1 MGEIFIRK
9 ERTMIKTTQLK
20 GNELRDRLKQ
30 LSQPM
35 NEVVSMVEPSKYH
48 NRLSPTNHL
57 KKTFGGKKPYEEI
70 EDEVEIDLDEILM
83 ELENELEDEV
93 DDLSEEEFQKVLRDL
108 GVYDT
113 DDSIEESFTINYD
126 SKGYKEGMKLVTQL
140 RRGLFRKLDNDELDD
155 FMGVLKL
162 SFGLK

>member
-1 MGEIFIRK
+1 
-9 ERTMIKTTQLK
+9 MIKTIGLK

-57 KKTFGGKKPYEEI
+57 KKTFGSKPNEEI
-70 EDEVEIDLDEILM
+70 EDEVMIDLDEILREM
-83 ELENELEDEV
+83 GYEDEV
-93 DDLSEEEFQKVLRDL
+93 EDEELSDDELRDVL
-108 GVYDT
+108 IQLDVEDLL
-113 DDSIEESFTINYD
+113 DEKFTVNPQ
-126 SKGYKEGMKLVTQL
+126 SKGYREGMKLVSDL

-155 FMGVLKL
+155 FMGVLKT
-162 SFGLK
+162 SFGFK